1 MPERSEL
8 RDKTLDM
15 GTTLRQK
22 PTDYFSRD
30 QIRALRNRSNW
41 HATWLLVH
49 CWGVIFT
56 TWAACALWTNPVVV
70 AVGVL
75 IVGTR
80 QLGLTVLNHEGAHHL
95 LYSNRALNDWV
106 SEWILNRPLFG
117 ASVHG
122 YRKSHLEH
130 HKHTQQQGDPDLV
143 LSAPFPITKTSFRR
157 KVWRDLSGQTG
168 WKQRKELVV
177 SAFRPA
183 GGPISV
189 RLNRAAYRLGPN
201 LLINMAFLAGFVAYG
216 VWYLYFLLWL
226 LPSMTWLLFISR
238 LRNIGEHACVV
249 DNDDRLR
256 NTRTTHASWLERM
269 FIAPY
274 WVNYHLE
281 HHLLVSCPCYRL
293 RRAHRILMAGG
304 HGTAMDLQPSYA
316 HVIRLATAT
325 A

>member
-1 MPERSEL
+1 
-8 RDKTLDM
+8 M

-30 QIRALRNRSNW
+30 QIRALRKRSNW

-238 LRNIGEHACVV
+238 LRNIGEHACVA

>member
-1 MPERSEL
+1 
-8 RDKTLDM
+8 
-15 GTTLRQK
+15 
-22 PTDYFSRD
+22 
-30 QIRALRNRSNW
+30 
-41 HATWLLVH
+41 
-49 CWGVIFT
+49 
-56 TWAACALWTNPVVV
+56 
-70 AVGVL
+70 
-75 IVGTR
+75 
-80 QLGLTVLNHEGAHHL
+80 
-95 LYSNRALNDWV
+95 
-106 SEWILNRPLFG
+106 
-117 ASVHG
+117 
-122 YRKSHLEH
+122 
-130 HKHTQQQGDPDLV
+130 
-143 LSAPFPITKTSFRR
+143 
-157 KVWRDLSGQTG
+157 VWRDLSGQTG

-189 RLNRAAYRLGPN
+189 RFKRAVYRLGPN

-293 RRAHRILMAGG
+293 RRAHRILMAGD

>member
-1 MPERSEL
+1 
-8 RDKTLDM
+8 M
-15 GTTLRQK
+15 GRALRQK
-22 PTDYFSRD
+22 TTDYFSRE
-30 QIRALRNRSNW
+30 QIRVLRHRSPW
-41 HATWLLVH
+41 RATWLLVH
-49 CWGVIFT
+49 CWGVIFA
-56 TWAACALWTNPVVV
+56 TWAVCALWTHPVVV
-70 AVGVL
+70 GVGVL

-95 LYSNRALNDWV
+95 LFSRNTLNDWV

-143 LSAPFPITKTSFRR
+143 LSAPFPITKASFRR

-168 WKQRKELVV
+168 WKQRKEIFV
-177 SAFRPA
+177 SAFRPS
-183 GGPISV
+183 GGPISK
-189 RLNRAAYRLGPN
+189 RLDRAVHRLGPN
-201 LLINMAFLAGFVAYG
+201 LLINVGFLAGFSACG

-249 DNDDRLR
+249 DNDDRLL
-256 NTRTTHASWLERM
+256 NTRTTIASWLERA

-274 WVNYHLE
+274 WVNFHLE

-293 RRAHRILMAGG
+293 HRAHRMLLDGG
-304 HGTAMDLQPSYA
+304 HGPAMDLQPSYA
-316 HVIRLATAT
+316 QVIRMATAT

>member
-1 MPERSEL
+1 
-8 RDKTLDM
+8 M
-15 GTTLRQK
+15 GAALRQK

-30 QIRALRNRSNW
+30 QIRALRKRSSW

-49 CWGVIFT
+49 CWGVIVA
-56 TWAACALWTNPVVV
+56 TWAVCALWTNPLVV
-70 AVGVL
+70 AVGVV
-75 IVGTR
+75 IVGAR
-80 QLGLTVLNHEGAHHL
+80 QLGLTVLNHDGAHHL
-95 LYSNRALNDWV
+95 LYSNRGLNDWV

-117 ASVHG
+117 ASVYG

-143 LSAPFPITKTSFRR
+143 LSAPFPITKASFRR

-168 WKQRKELVV
+168 WKQRKEIFV
-177 SAFRPA
+177 SAFRRT
-183 GGPISV
+183 GGPISN
-189 RLNRAAYRLGPN
+189 RFHRAAYRLGPN
-201 LLINMAFLAGFVAYG
+201 LLINVGFLAGFAACG
-216 VWYLYFLLWL
+216 VWYLYFFLWL

-249 DNDDRLR
+249 DNDDRLL
-256 NTRTTHASWLERM
+256 NTRTTRASWLERV

-293 RRAHRILMAGG
+293 RRAHRILMDGG
-304 HGTAMDLQPSYA
+304 HGPAMDLQPSYA
-316 HVIRLATAT
+316 QVIRLATA
-325 A
+325 AA